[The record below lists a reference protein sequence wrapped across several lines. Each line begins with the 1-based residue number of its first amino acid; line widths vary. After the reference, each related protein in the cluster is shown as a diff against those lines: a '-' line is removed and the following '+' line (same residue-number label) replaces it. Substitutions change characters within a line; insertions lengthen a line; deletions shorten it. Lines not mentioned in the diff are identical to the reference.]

1 MKKTTKKSQV
11 SNHRKKNVQESS
23 ESEEV
28 EDEPEYDD
36 ESSGLDEDEEN
47 ALLYRCAECGERFNG
62 AARRNA
68 IGCDNGYCGCWYHP
82 QCTDLDIRGKTE
94 KEIQAMDFICQHC

>member
-1 MKKTTKKSQV
+1 MKIALKRKQKK
-11 SNHRKKNVQESS
+11 KEESS
-23 ESEEV
+23 ESDDN

-47 ALLYRCAECGERFNG
+47 ALLYRCAECGERFSG
-62 AARRNA
+62 AARREA
-68 IGCDNGYCGCWYHP
+68 IGCDNGYCGRWYHP
-82 QCTDLDIRGKTE
+82 RCTDIDVRGKTE

>member
-1 MKKTTKKSQV
+1 MKKTTKKSLV
-11 SNHRKKNVQESS
+11 SNCRKKNVQESS

-47 ALLYRCAECGERFNG
+47 ALLYQCAECSERFNG
-62 AARRNA
+62 AA
-68 IGCDNGYCGCWYHP
+68 H
-82 QCTDLDIRGKTE
+82 
-94 KEIQAMDFICQHC
+94 